1 MISLFRR
8 NELLLLIRAIGCL
21 EVELRRDGCRLPS
34 ALAEFRSTALAG
46 VREGQDVSTWTPP
59 EALAQSPGMGPLTLS
74 YDRAAD
80 RLGVSRSTV
89 QRLVR
94 SGALPVVDVGGAPRL
109 RVADLE
115 EYVAHLAERQTN
127 GRRVETR

>member
-1 MISLFRR
+1 
-8 NELLLLIRAIGCL
+8 
-21 EVELRRDGCRLPS
+21 
-34 ALAEFRSTALAG
+34 
-46 VREGQDVSTWTPP
+46 
-59 EALAQSPGMGPLTLS
+59 MGPLTLS

-94 SGALPVVDVGGAPRL
+94 SGAIPVVNVGGAPRL

-115 EYVAHLAERQTN
+115 DYVAHLAGRQTN
-127 GRRVETR
+127 SQRVETR